1 MDKQLIPDSF
11 YQDEVV
17 GLLANR
23 YHTDPKSIVRSF
35 LAQSDCL
42 TATGTEPP
50 KAILEENEMQIL
62 KDLLKYTSK
71 QNCE

>member
-35 LAQSDCL
+35 LAQSD
-42 TATGTEPP
+42 
-50 KAILEENEMQIL
+50 
-62 KDLLKYTSK
+62 
-71 QNCE
+71 